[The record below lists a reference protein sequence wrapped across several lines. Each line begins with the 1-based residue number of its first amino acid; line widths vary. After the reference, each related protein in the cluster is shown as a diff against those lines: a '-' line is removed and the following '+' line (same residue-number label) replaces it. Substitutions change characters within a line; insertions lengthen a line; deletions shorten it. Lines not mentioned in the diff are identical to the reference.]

1 MKNKLLL
8 ESMQN
13 ILHTIDEGIH
23 IVDQDGKTIFYN
35 SAMEKIE
42 GLSKEEVIGK
52 YLLDVFPNWVVEN
65 STLLSALESGEKID
79 QQRQSYLN
87 LKGEKISTENTTF
100 PIFEDGSII
109 GAVEIARNFTDV
121 SNLSEQIIDLQ
132 QKLIKPK
139 ENKRTETRH
148 YTFENMIGQSIN
160 FLKAIKI
167 AKRATETSSSVLIQ
181 GDTGTGKEL
190 FAQSIHYESPRADK
204 PFIAQNC
211 AAIPDTLL
219 ESILFGTA
227 KGSFTGASERP
238 GIFEQANGG
247 TLFLDEI
254 NSMSIQLQAKLLRVL
269 QESYVRRVGGM
280 KDIPIDVR
288 IIAASN
294 EDPIQL
300 MEDKLL
306 RKDLFY
312 RLNVINIRIPSLQE
326 RSDDIKL
333 LSDYFIRIYNK
344 ALNKDVWMLSEELNE
359 AFKNYQWVGNV
370 RELQN
375 LIESAMNMV
384 MDEHV
389 ITREHLPAHFEG
401 VIANKSIGIKGISP
415 YDESEGI
422 NPFIE
427 KIEKEII
434 EKVLIKHNFNVTN
447 TSKDLKISRQNL
459 QYKIKKFKI
468 IESKI

>member
-35 SAMEKIE
+35 AAMEKIE
-42 GLSKEEVIGK
+42 GLAPDEVLGK

-65 STLLSALESGEKID
+65 STLLSAIELGEKID

-100 PIFEDGSII
+100 PIFEGEKII

-139 ENKRTETRH
+139 IDNKVETRH
-148 YTFENMIGQSIN
+148 YTFENMIGKSSK
-160 FLKAIKI
+160 FLDAIKI

-190 FAQSIHYESPRADK
+190 FAQSIHYESPRFDK

-294 EDPIQL
+294 EDPIKL
-300 MEDKLL
+300 MKENLL

-312 RLNVINIRIPSLQE
+312 RLNVINIRIPSLQD
-326 RSDDIKL
+326 RKDDINL
-333 LSDYFIRIYNK
+333 LTDYFIRFYNK
-344 ALNKDVWMLSEELNE
+344 FLNKDVWMLSEELNE
-359 AFKNYQWVGNV
+359 AFQNYQWVGNV

-384 MDEHV
+384 TDEHV

-401 VIANKSIGIKGISP
+401 VVANKNIGISDVSS
-415 YDESEGI
+415 YEDAEGI
-422 NPFIE
+422 NAFIE
-427 KIEKEII
+427 KIEREVI
-434 EKVLIKHNFNVTN
+434 EKILIKHKFNITN
-447 TSKDLKISRQNL
+447 ASKDLKISRQNL
-459 QYKIKKFKI
+459 QYKIKKLKI
-468 IESKI
+468 IQ